1 MENSTVQRQLLGYF
15 LYDDSLDIVYHAYVI
30 YNVSGL
36 HFVLCTTSIE
46 SIFIADTIGEIRL
59 EVERRFREIN
69 KKSRFILGQ

>member
-1 MENSTVQRQLLGYF
+1 MKNSTVERQLLGYF

-46 SIFIADTIGEIRL
+46 SIFITETMGAIRR
-59 EVERRFREIN
+59 EVERRFKEVN
-69 KKSRFILGQ
+69 KKSRFVLAQ